1 MPAFVPAAALAL
13 FLSLFAGP
21 AFSAAEESSRA
32 AIVFFFSPTCHE
44 CQQIKQEFLP
54 KIIAGRSGVTVEF
67 CDISEMDNYKRLFGL
82 SRRENTERPVVKV
95 PAVYA
100 GGELLTGSA
109 QIRGKLGGLIDALS
123 PAKEEA
129 ALLPAYDPL
138 AQFRRFTP
146 LAVIAAGLV
155 DGINPCAFTVIVF
168 FVSFLALQGF
178 RKARLFAVGA
188 FFIAGVFVTYLLI
201 GLGLFGFFY
210 KMGVFWQLRVAFN
223 WAVGGLSILFGA
235 AAVADAVRFLKT
247 GSTDGMILSLPQ
259 AVKDRIHSVIGM
271 RYRGAGREQPSTM
284 ARLAVTA
291 FVTGFLVSLLEAVCT
306 GQMYLPTIV
315 FVMKSAP
322 EKLAAFG
329 YLALYNL
336 MFIVP
341 LGAILVLAVTGMS
354 SGQFTRFLQRHF
366 IAVKLSMAALFFF
379 LGIYLV
385 WRG

>member
-1 MPAFVPAAALAL
+1 MPAFIPAAALAL
-13 FLSLFAGP
+13 ILSLFAGP
-21 AFSAAEESSRA
+21 AFSAATESPRA

-54 KIIAGRSGVTVEF
+54 KLLAGRSGVTVEF
-67 CDISEMDNYKRLFGL
+67 RDISEMDNYKRLFGL
-82 SRRENTERPVVKV
+82 SGQNGSAIVKV
-95 PAVYA
+95 PAIYA

-109 QIRGKLGGLIDALS
+109 QIRQKLGELIEGLS
-123 PAKEEA
+123 PAKEDVA
-129 ALLPAYDPL
+129 PLPSYDPV

-146 LAVIAAGLV
+146 AAVIAAGLI
-155 DGINPCAFTVIVF
+155 DGVNPCAFTVIVF

-178 RKARLFAVGA
+178 RRARLFAVGA
-188 FFIAGVFVTYLLI
+188 FFIAGVFFTYLAI
-201 GLGLFGFFY
+201 GFGLFGFFY
-210 KMGVFWQLRVAFN
+210 KLGAFWQLRVAFN
-223 WAVGGLSILFGA
+223 WAIGGLSIVFGA
-235 AAVADAVRFLKT
+235 AAVADAVKFLRT
-247 GSTDGMILSLPQ
+247 GTTDGMILSLPQ
-259 AVKDRIHSVIGM
+259 AVKDKIHSVIGM
-271 RYRGAGREQPSTM
+271 RYRGAGREQPATM

-354 SGQFTRFLQRHF
+354 SGQFTRFLTKHF

-379 LGIYLV
+379 LGLYLV